1 MEHLKAYNQKLLAN
15 ILPEHVA
22 AHFLSTVNSDELY
35 HEQCDFVCIMFASIP
50 NFSEFYV
57 ELEANNEGV
66 ECLRLLNEIIAD
78 FDELLAEEPYK
89 YIEKIKSTGATYM
102 AASGLTK
109 STCDMKDYKHVTA
122 MADYALRIREQ
133 LASVNEHSFNNFRL
147 RVGINIG
154 PVVAGVIGAR
164 KPQYDIWG
172 NAVNVASRM
181 ESTGVLDGIQVT
193 QEVRDILIAKGYP
206 LTCRGTIQV
215 KGKGSMVTYFLDG
228 PRDPIKASIRNDINE
243 ERISSVNNFN
253 LDGSVSSKKT

>member
-1 MEHLKAYNQKLLAN
+1 M
-15 ILPEHVA
+15 
-22 AHFLSTVNSDELY
+22 
-35 HEQCDFVCIMFASIP
+35 
-50 NFSEFYV
+50 
-57 ELEANNEGV
+57 
-66 ECLRLLNEIIAD
+66 
-78 FDELLAEEPYK
+78 
-89 YIEKIKSTGATYM
+89 
-102 AASGLTK
+102 
-109 STCDMKDYKHVTA
+109 
-122 MADYALRIREQ
+122 
-133 LASVNEHSFNNFRL
+133 
-147 RVGINIG
+147 
-154 PVVAGVIGAR
+154 VAGVIGAR

-253 LDGSVSSKKT
+253 LDGSVSSKKTWSIAGPTLLWNNLSRWEEEKILREKILRVRRNNFEGT